1 MNNFFSTPEF
11 PKFPIEEFE
20 AELEQEHAEFKSA
33 IQKSSQK
40 LLAQLKDQNPELMDA
55 QITKLNDIEI
65 SITLERKQPDGIKLE
80 YHKQIQDIATKDV
93 YSQIEKALGRPITPA
108 ELTFSPASIPLSEIK
123 KVDQIRENYELAVA
137 KGWLNHN
144 LTFIDENIPKGQTT
158 RPDIRISLYMPSQRG
173 LRIFIYVESNGIVME
188 HIFKP
193 PTVTL
198 DTNVVIEWW
207 DNQDKV
213 EYVDKLLELGKKF
226 ELDMAVTRRIRDDLL
241 KRSSIAEINDLPNLL
256 IDEIGAIIRINNWKP
271 GTDIGGITEFVNFTG
286 SIETSDKFNHM
297 SEKRQPDWRDWDH
310 IHAHYRY
317 GRNYFLTWDGGILHF
332 QKEFEEFGI
341 KIMKPEDYLSQHQQ
355 PNFEEW
361 VQETMYNS
369 LQTDTSKKQ

>member
-1 MNNFFSTPEF
+1 MNKLFSAPEF
-11 PKFPIEEFE
+11 PNFPIEEFE
-20 AELEQEHAEFKSA
+20 EELEQEHAEFKSA
-33 IQKSSQK
+33 IQKLSQK
-40 LLAQLKDQNPELMDA
+40 LLAQRKEQSPEFMAA
-55 QITKLNDIEI
+55 QITKQNDIEI
-65 SITLERKQPDGIKLE
+65 SITLKRKPPDGILLE
-80 YHKQIQDIATKDV
+80 YLQQIQDIVTKDV
-93 YSQIEKALGRPITPA
+93 YSQIEKALGRSVTPA
-108 ELTFSPASIPLSEIK
+108 EFTFSASSIPLSEIK
-123 KVDQIRENYELAVA
+123 KMDQIEEDYELAVA
-137 KGWLNHN
+137 KGLLNHN

-226 ELDMAVTRRIRDDLL
+226 EIDMAVTRRIRDDLL

-271 GTDIGGITEFVNFTG
+271 GTDIGGITEFVNFTE

-341 KIMKPEDYLSQHQQ
+341 KVMKPEDYLSQHKHQIG
-355 PNFEEW
+355 
-361 VQETMYNS
+361 VQF
-369 LQTDTSKKQ
+369 